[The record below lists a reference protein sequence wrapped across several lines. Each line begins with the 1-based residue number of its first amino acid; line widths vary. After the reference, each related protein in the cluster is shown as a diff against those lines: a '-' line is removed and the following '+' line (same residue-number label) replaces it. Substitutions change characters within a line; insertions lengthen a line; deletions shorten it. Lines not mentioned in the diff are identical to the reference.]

1 MQAASATDLATSCS
15 SRARGRLF
23 FSAKFAAAG
32 AASLAPMVAAK
43 RGAKSPRRASKG
55 TPSKGEPSTSVPGL
69 VDPVTGL
76 VGPVGPEHGLNEFG
90 GVLVQHAVCSC
101 CPQIEPA
108 SVGLCVGAPADC
120 RSAQVPS
127 R

>member
-1 MQAASATDLATSCS
+1 
-15 SRARGRLF
+15 
-23 FSAKFAAAG
+23 
-32 AASLAPMVAAK
+32 MVAAK

-55 TPSKGEPSTSVPGL
+55 TPSKGEPIL
-69 VDPVTGL
+69 TGL
-76 VGPVGPEHGLNEFG
+76 VGPVGPEHGLNQFG
-90 GVLVQHAVCSC
+90 GVFGRDHAVQHAVCSC